1 MKGGDLRIRPGRPED
16 VDALRAIRLEALA
29 DSPDAYGETF
39 AGASAWDDD
48 TWAQKASQNYYLAE
62 VDRRVVG
69 MARGDR
75 FDGESQGRWLFGMY
89 VAPSARGTGAAAGL
103 VDAVSAWTAVEGES
117 ELRLMVTATMG
128 RARAFYSKMGFAE
141 TGRTMRMHRD
151 DSLLLLE
158 MMRDVSEFAPVVRE
172 VDSRELWD
180 LRRRVLRSD
189 DPTSVVVNPADELA
203 DSHHF
208 AVASGPR
215 LVACA
220 SFFDAAPPAGVGPAT
235 HQLRYMATDFDVQG
249 HGIGRRL
256 LDGAFDALV
265 SVGVRG
271 VWAHAR
277 LTAMDFYRRTG
288 WHEVPESLHQTAET
302 GLDHVTIWRSIGG
315 DPTPLR

>member
-1 MKGGDLRIRPGRPED
+1 MSGASLRIRPGRPED

-103 VDAVSAWTAVEGES
+103 VDAVSSWTAVEGES

-220 SFFDAAPPAGVGPAT
+220 SFFDATPPAGVGPAT

-249 HGIGRRL
+249 L
-256 LDGAFDALV
+256 ALGATTLRGALEDLAGE
-265 SVGVRG
+265 GVRR
-271 VWAHAR
+271 VWANAR
-277 LTAMDFYRRTG
+277 VAALDFYRREG
-288 WHEVPESLHQTAET
+288 WTVVADSFFVSAES
-302 GLDHVTIWRSIGG
+302 GIDHMVIHR
-315 DPTPLR
+315 DLP